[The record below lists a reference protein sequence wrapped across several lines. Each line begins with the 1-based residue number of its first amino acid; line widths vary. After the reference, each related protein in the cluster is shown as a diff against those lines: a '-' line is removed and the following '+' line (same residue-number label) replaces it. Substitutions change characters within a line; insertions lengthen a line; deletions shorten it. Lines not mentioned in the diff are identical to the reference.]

1 MSRPKLTVQPKIE
14 LKKLPQ
20 IVTRLLPTAGSLK
33 KKLQTL
39 PGKKSNNTVPS
50 NLSKRFLEKSKTM
63 IEMPNRSERSRPNIA
78 NRASR
83 DDLSSS
89 CSTLKAS
96 TDHISNSSHSTLNGS
111 HEFSQVSKTS
121 KSNVDSDG
129 WLTVKVKRRPSL
141 HWANRFN
148 QPTGYASLPSLALP
162 STEADGIASPAP
174 PIKKES
180 KKPIKTNKVLNRT
193 NELST
198 SRPKSVL
205 LNSSAANRKVNNKP
219 TPLASITTV
228 KEPDTSANELKIRKV
243 NTSKLISKAPNA
255 RPNSKPSD
263 AASQSMVSRN
273 NIIKRQKSDL
283 TGLKLTTLHKEYMR
297 NINLHNKGKIHK
309 NVGLVKT
316 DSSKT
321 ETKLINTQ
329 THVDMNIQTNMGLS
343 QAVTD
348 LYKSYSF
355 ADSKQL
361 AASRYIRNGP
371 NSRDL
376 SASSCDELD
385 DKEDIESD
393 EDQRKLLEEQES
405 LERQIRELEQTEIDV
420 DTETDETDCEVMLDL
435 KENEVTDVEDLGDGE
450 FLDDESENVS
460 LEMRYQ
466 SLLSDMSLGERV
478 ETLATL
484 QAFVSRH
491 PGRAQELHQKLSSP
505 SRRRSLHETLKK
517 YQAKQA
523 RAQAMR
529 HALKKEKAQKIQI
542 LLARVEDVKAAKQ
555 QLIEDKRLRMELRL
569 RRAADNRTQY
579 IKDKIRKA
587 HDEEE
592 KMKEIA
598 FIKSLEAQNKRLDF
612 LDSWREQEGRLQD
625 LEQERQK
632 KVEEKAAK
640 EAAVEKRR
648 LELELERQRK
658 LEKMNETR

>member
-1 MSRPKLTVQPKIE
+1 MTRPKLTVQPKFE
-14 LKKLPQ
+14 VKKLPQ
-20 IVTRLLPTAGSLK
+20 IVTRLLPTAGNVK

-39 PGKKSNNTVPS
+39 PGKKSFNAVPS

-63 IEMPNRSERSRPNIA
+63 IEMPNRSERNKPNIA

-96 TDHISNSSHSTLNGS
+96 TDHMSNSSHSTLNGS
-111 HEFSQVSKTS
+111 NEFAQMHKTS

-162 STEADGIASPAP
+162 SQEQADGTASPAA
-174 PIKKES
+174 PIKKEN
-180 KKPIKTNKVLNRT
+180 KKPIKANKILNKT
-193 NELST
+193 IESST

-205 LNSSAANRKVNNKP
+205 LNASSANRKVNNKQTLP
-219 TPLASITTV
+219 ASIAV
-228 KEPDTSANELKIRKV
+228 KDPDSPANELKIRKV

-255 RPNSKPSD
+255 RPKPLD
-263 AASQSMVSRN
+263 PASQSMVSRN

-309 NVGLVKT
+309 NIGLARPDT
-316 DSSKT
+316 SKM
-321 ETKLINTQ
+321 ETKLNNTQ

-343 QAVTD
+343 KAVTD
-348 LYKSYSF
+348 LYKSYIMS
-355 ADSKQL
+355 DSKQL
-361 AASRYIRNGP
+361 ATSRYIRNGM

-376 SASSCDELD
+376 SASSCDEQD

-393 EDQRKLLEEQES
+393 EDQRKLFEEQES
-405 LERQIRELEQTEIDV
+405 LERQIRELELTEIDV

-435 KENEVTDVEDLGDGE
+435 KENEVTDVEDLGDGD

-484 QAFVSRH
+484 EAFVSRH

-529 HALKKEKAQKIQI
+529 YALNKEKAQKIQV

-612 LDSWREQEGRLQD
+612 LDSYREQEGRLQD

>member
-1 MSRPKLTVQPKIE
+1 
-14 LKKLPQ
+14 
-20 IVTRLLPTAGSLK
+20 
-33 KKLQTL
+33 
-39 PGKKSNNTVPS
+39 
-50 NLSKRFLEKSKTM
+50 M
-63 IEMPNRSERSRPNIA
+63 IEMPNRSERNKPIIA

-111 HEFSQVSKTS
+111 HEFAQTNKTS

-162 STEADGIASPAP
+162 SQEPADDTASPVAS
-174 PIKKES
+174 IKKES

-193 NELST
+193 NESST

-205 LNSSAANRKVNNKP
+205 LNSSAANRKVNIKT
-219 TPLASITTV
+219 TPQASITV
-228 KEPDTSANELKIRKV
+228 KDPDTSANELKIRKA
-243 NTSKLISKAPNA
+243 NTSKLISKTPNT
-255 RPNSKPSD
+255 RPNSKPLDS
-263 AASQSMVSRN
+263 ASQSIVSRN

-297 NINLHNKGKIHK
+297 NINLHNKGKIQK
-309 NVGLVKT
+309 NVGLVRT
-316 DSSKT
+316 DTTKM
-321 ETKLINTQ
+321 ETKLNNTQ
-329 THVDMNIQTNMGLS
+329 THIDMNIQTNMGIS
-343 QAVTD
+343 KAVTD

-355 ADSKQL
+355 GDDSKQL
-361 AASRYIRNGP
+361 AASRYIRNGT

-385 DKEDIESD
+385 DKDDIESD

-435 KENEVTDVEDLGDGE
+435 KENEVTDVEDLGDCE

-529 HALKKEKAQKIQI
+529 QALNKEKAQKIQI

>member
-1 MSRPKLTVQPKIE
+1 
-14 LKKLPQ
+14 
-20 IVTRLLPTAGSLK
+20 
-33 KKLQTL
+33 
-39 PGKKSNNTVPS
+39 
-50 NLSKRFLEKSKTM
+50 
-63 IEMPNRSERSRPNIA
+63 MPNRSERSKPIIA

-111 HEFSQVSKTS
+111 HEFAQMNKASKL
-121 KSNVDSDG
+121 NVDSDG

-162 STEADGIASPAP
+162 SQEQGDGAASTAAQ
-174 PIKKES
+174 IKKES

-193 NELST
+193 NESST

-205 LNSSAANRKVNNKP
+205 VNSSAANRKVNNKP
-219 TPLASITTV
+219 TSPSITI
-228 KEPDTSANELKIRKV
+228 KDPDPSANELKNRKI

-255 RPNSKPSD
+255 GPNSKPSD
-263 AASQSMVSRN
+263 SASQSMVSRN

-309 NVGLVKT
+309 NTGLVRN
-316 DSSKT
+316 DSCKT
-321 ETKLINTQ
+321 ETKLNNTQ

-343 QAVTD
+343 KAVTD
-348 LYKSYSF
+348 LYKSYTL

-361 AASRYIRNGP
+361 AASRYIRNGT

-393 EDQRKLLEEQES
+393 EYQRKLLEEQES

-435 KENEVTDVEDLGDGE
+435 KENEVTDVEDLGDCE

-484 QAFVSRH
+484 QASF
-491 PGRAQELHQKLSSP
+491 
-505 SRRRSLHETLKK
+505 
-517 YQAKQA
+517 
-523 RAQAMR
+523 
-529 HALKKEKAQKIQI
+529 
-542 LLARVEDVKAAKQ
+542 
-555 QLIEDKRLRMELRL
+555 
-569 RRAADNRTQY
+569 
-579 IKDKIRKA
+579 
-587 HDEEE
+587 
-592 KMKEIA
+592 
-598 FIKSLEAQNKRLDF
+598 
-612 LDSWREQEGRLQD
+612 
-625 LEQERQK
+625 
-632 KVEEKAAK
+632 
-640 EAAVEKRR
+640 
-648 LELELERQRK
+648 
-658 LEKMNETR
+658 